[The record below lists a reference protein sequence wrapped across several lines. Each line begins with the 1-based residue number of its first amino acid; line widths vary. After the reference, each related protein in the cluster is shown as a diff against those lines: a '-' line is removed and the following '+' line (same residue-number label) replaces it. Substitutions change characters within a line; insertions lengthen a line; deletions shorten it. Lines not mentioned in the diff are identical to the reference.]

1 MPSNSEQQTFRD
13 ELVRHRLIF
22 PSEVLGVW
30 ALSEVFESVL
40 RRFDARVRALA
51 AEDGAER
58 LHFPP
63 ALPRRLLERTG
74 YLDFFPHLVGTV
86 FSFGG
91 SEEEAR
97 ELGRRA
103 REGESW
109 SALQAQTDL
118 ALTPAACYPVY
129 PTLSGVLPESGRTV
143 EVQNHCFRH
152 EPSDDPGRLQLFRMH
167 EVIRLGRRETV
178 LAWRAA
184 WADRSLAL
192 LGALELDAETVE
204 ASDPFF
210 GRAGKMLAAGQRE
223 QGLKFEIVVPI
234 ASDEPTA
241 VCSFNYHQGH
251 FAALFGITLPDGSM
265 AHTACLGFGLERV
278 TLALFRRH
286 GPDPEEWPGTVRAA
300 LDG

>member
-1 MPSNSEQQTFRD
+1 MSSTSEQRTFHD
-13 ELVRHRLIF
+13 ELVRHLLIF
-22 PSEVLGVW
+22 PSGVPGVW

-40 RRFDARVRALA
+40 RRFDTRVRALA

-86 FSFGG
+86 FSFAG

-103 REGESW
+103 RDGESW
-109 SALQAQTDL
+109 AELQAPTDL

-129 PTLSGVLPESGRTV
+129 PMLSGVLPESGRTV
-143 EVQNHCFRH
+143 EVQNHCFRN
-152 EPSDDPGRLQLFRMH
+152 EPSGDPGRLQFFRMH
-167 EVIRLGRRETV
+167 EVIRLGRPETV
-178 LAWRAA
+178 LAWRTA
-184 WADRSLAL
+184 WQHRSLAL
-192 LGALELDAETVE
+192 LGSLELDAETVQ

-223 QGLKFEIVVPI
+223 QELKFEIVVPI
-234 ASDEPTA
+234 ATEVPTA

-251 FAALFGITLPDGSM
+251 FAALFGITLPDGSV

-286 GPDPEEWPGTVRAA
+286 GLDPEEWPRSVRAA

>member
-1 MPSNSEQQTFRD
+1 MATTSGQQAFHD
-13 ELVRHRLIF
+13 ELVRHRLIV
-22 PSEVLGVW
+22 PSGVPGVW
-30 ALSEVFESVL
+30 ARSETFESVL

-51 AEDGAER
+51 AAEGAEL

-63 ALPRRLLERTG
+63 VIPRQLLERTG
-74 YLDFFPHLVGTV
+74 YLDSFPHLAGIV
-86 FSFGG
+86 FSFTG
-91 SEEEAR
+91 SETQAR

-103 REGESW
+103 TAGEPW
-109 SALQAQTDL
+109 AELQTQTDV

-129 PTLSGVLPESGRTV
+129 PTLRGVLPEGGRTL

-152 EPSDDPGRLQLFRMH
+152 EPSGDPARLQLFRMH
-167 EVIRLGRRETV
+167 EVIRVGRPDAV

-184 WADRSLAL
+184 WLERSLAL
-192 LGALELDAETVE
+192 LGSLGLDARAVH

-210 GRAGKMLAAGQRE
+210 GRAGKMLAASQRE
-223 QGLKFEIVVPI
+223 QGFKFEIVVPI
-234 ASDEPTA
+234 ASDEPPE
-241 VCSFNYHQGH
+241 VGSFNYQQEH
-251 FAALFGITLPDGSM
+251 FGKLFEISLPDGSV

-286 GPDPEEWPGTVRAA
+286 GLDPREWPGAVTAV

>member
-1 MPSNSEQQTFRD
+1 MATTPGQQAFHD
-13 ELVRHRLIF
+13 ELVRHRLIV
-22 PSEVLGVW
+22 PSGVPGVW
-30 ALSEVFESVL
+30 ARGETFESVL

-51 AEDGAER
+51 AAEGAEL

-63 ALPRRLLERTG
+63 VIPRQLLERTG
-74 YLDFFPHLVGTV
+74 YLDSFPHLAGTV
-86 FSFGG
+86 FSFTG
-91 SEEEAR
+91 SETQAR

-103 REGESW
+103 KAGEPW
-109 SALQAQTDL
+109 AELQTQTDV

-129 PTLSGVLPESGRTV
+129 PTLRGVLPEGGRTL

-152 EPSDDPGRLQLFRMH
+152 EPSGDPARLQLFRMH
-167 EVIRLGRRETV
+167 EVIRVGRPDAV

-184 WADRSLAL
+184 WLERSLVL
-192 LGALELDAETVE
+192 LGSLGLDARAVH

-210 GRAGKMLAAGQRE
+210 GRAGKMLAASQRE
-223 QGLKFEIVVPI
+223 QGFKFEIVVPI

-241 VCSFNYHQGH
+241 VCSFNYHQEH
-251 FAALFGITLPDGSM
+251 FGKLFEISLPDGSV
-265 AHTACLGFGLERV
+265 AQTACLGFGLERV

-286 GPDPEEWPGTVRAA
+286 GLDPREWPGAVTAV